1 MVESKFVTIIL
12 ICDLTT
18 KSDTEEQSQFLQHK
32 QLSLQEEAE
41 EIDLSLRSQCS
52 KAKIVH
58 NVKSKFMSVM
68 LFSD

>member
-1 MVESKFVTIIL
+1 MVESKFVTIIS

-18 KSDTEEQSQFLQHK
+18 KCDTRERSQLLQHLE
-32 QLSLQEEAE
+32 LSLQGEAE